1 MMEINETNIKTWSEI
16 GSRGAFG
23 KAMLY
28 LGDTRSDLVV
38 VTADLSDATRVTEFR
53 NRFPEKF
60 FNIGIAEQNMVGIAS
75 GLALAGK
82 TVFAT
87 TFAAFAA
94 MRCCEQLR
102 TDMGYQKANV
112 KLVGADAGVVM
123 GTLGNTHYAV
133 EDISIVRAMPY
144 VVILS
149 PADGL
154 EIVKATLAAAEYNG
168 PVYIRLTGA
177 RNNPIVYS
185 EDYDFEIGKAVT
197 IREGRDAALF
207 ATGAMV
213 AKALSAADILKNKG
227 VAARVV
233 DIHTI
238 KPLDTEVIRKAVKE
252 TGLVVTVEEHS
263 ILGGLGAAV
272 AEVMA
277 EEGNAPRLVR
287 MGLPDSFGPIGT
299 YDEQLERYGLTDV
312 NIADT
317 VMKNL
322 KRGHDYVIER

>member
-1 MMEINETNIKTWSEI
+1 MITINESNVKKWSEI

-23 KAMLY
+23 EAMLH
-28 LGDTRSDLVV
+28 LGETMADLVV
-38 VTADLSDATRVTEFR
+38 VTADLADATRVTEFR
-53 NRFPEKF
+53 KRFPRKF
-60 FNIGIAEQNMVGIAS
+60 YNVGIAEQNMVGIAS

-112 KLVGADAGVVM
+112 KLIGADGGVVM

-133 EDISIVRAMPY
+133 EDISIVRAMPNI
-144 VVILS
+144 VVMS

-154 EIVKATLAAAEYNG
+154 EIVKATLAVAEYKG
-168 PVYIRLTGA
+168 PVYFRLTGA
-177 RNNPIVYS
+177 RDNPVVYRD
-185 EDYDFEIGKAVT
+185 DYGFEIGKAVT
-197 IREGRDAALF
+197 LREGKDVALF

-213 AKALSAADILKNKG
+213 ANAVSAAKG
-227 VAARVV
+227 LGSRGISARVV
-233 DIHTI
+233 DFHTI
-238 KPLDTEVIRKAVKE
+238 KPLDADVIRKAVKE
-252 TGLVVTVEEHS
+252 TGLIVTVEEHS

-272 AEVMA
+272 AEIMA

-287 MGLPDSFGPIGT
+287 IGLPDSFGPIGT
-299 YDEQLERYGLTDV
+299 YAEQLRRYRLTDKD
-312 NIADT
+312 IEET
-317 VMKNL
+317 VVAKL
-322 KRGHDYVIER
+322 K